1 MSVNDILYMALGYE
15 QESESS
21 IKYWPRCFYNNVA
34 LLMGLNPENYKN
46 KIDIFN
52 AIGIELPNYLT
63 KNPDIK
69 EELRD
74 NLRGSANHYLYDMA
88 NT

>member
-1 MSVNDILYMALGYE
+1 
-15 QESESS
+15 
-21 IKYWPRCFYNNVA
+21 
-34 LLMGLNPENYKN
+34 MGLNPENYKN

-69 EELRD
+69 EEIRD
-74 NLRGSANHYLYDMA
+74 SLRGNANHYLYNMVNA
-88 NT
+88 

>member
-21 IKYWPRCFYNNVA
+21 IKYWTRRFYNNVA

>member
-1 MSVNDILYMALGYE
+1 MSVNDILYMALGCEYE
-15 QESESS
+15 KENS
-21 IKYWPRCFYNNVA
+21 IKYWTRCFYNNVA

-52 AIGIELPNYLT
+52 AIGVELPNYLT

-69 EELRD
+69 EEI
-74 NLRGSANHYLYDMA
+74 RGALTGCENHYLYDMV

>member
-15 QESESS
+15 HESESS
-21 IKYWPRCFYNNVA
+21 IKYWPRRFYNNVA

-69 EELRD
+69 AELRD